1 MTAAWGLIN
10 IDNILMKI
18 FTFVS
23 KLDGVAML
31 VTCLPKFEFETVPV
45 VAASV

>member
-10 IDNILMKI
+10 IDTILMKI

-23 KLDGVAML
+23 AIDGVAML

-45 VAASV
+45 AASV